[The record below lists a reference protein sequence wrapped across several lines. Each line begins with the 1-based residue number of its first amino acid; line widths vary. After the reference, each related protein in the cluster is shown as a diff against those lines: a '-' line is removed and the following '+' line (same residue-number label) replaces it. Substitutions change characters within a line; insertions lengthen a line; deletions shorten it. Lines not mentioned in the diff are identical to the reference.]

1 MKRIFTQVLT
11 LVMAGLFSLQVSAQE
26 GQSGSIPVLNGNWT
40 FQAAPGKS
48 AGADTTLLN
57 TFSMKLKSDAFH
69 GFDSKS
75 ECNLYNQANI
85 SNSFYYATGS
95 NWTQLP
101 DPNLEIDGNSYTL
114 FFPTVT
120 TDEWQNQCF
129 WRSDIPTSAEDVYD
143 FSVRLLSDK
152 DITRVVVK
160 LFNTDSDAYFY
171 EKIALKAGQEFVFYK
186 TGLTGIETDGLNL
199 VLDFGSNPDSTTVVV
214 SDLVFQA
221 TGCDGTVVPNEA
233 DEDETITLKY
243 DSPSNLW
250 KTLVDDKGEA
260 GFEKEFWYSDANW
273 NQVDDPEFSYS
284 NGAYTIKIP
293 FATVLQWQAQN
304 KFTGQI
310 ELDAE
315 KVYDF
320 GITLVSNKATKATIK
335 VADAY
340 RDDKNALLVIDNVT
354 LKEGV
359 NVFKQGKLQIPE
371 SASATMLIL
380 DFGGNQAGL
389 EVTAKEIILQEHKDH
404 DYNAETNIWKTL
416 VDDKGQ
422 DGFNVVT
429 VFTAQGDN
437 WAQVEAPEIVYEN
450 GTHTLKYSQAT
461 NLQWQAQYHVQPTE
475 DLAITAGDKYYY
487 SVTIE
492 SNVDFLGATVKFT
505 QANDDANFF
514 PGTDQRKAVKAGKNV
529 FEFGGVSLGK
539 DAPAMKIA
547 FDFGGCPQDAVVS
560 ISNIILEKMEEEE
573 DPNHGGEG
581 EDKPKVEGYTAIIT
595 PAEGAAAIELK
606 GCTFDGAT
614 LTIPFTNVK
623 VGQDEIGEYY
633 LAGGETPSLDATLQ
647 FAYADA
653 YTMNLVNGLTLAYVD
668 DVEAED
674 PFLREEG
681 AIQYANVIS
690 EGQLTQPRPAEKY
703 DFTGVW
709 ETSVIERDDFG
720 QTEFIFPV
728 AKGEK
733 GTITIKKV
741 EGKVYIT
748 NFFGYDTE
756 ALNGGIPCKASRDGN
771 TLSIQPGGYL
781 TVLSDNEGEYT
792 MAALYD
798 SNDPTATIDVC
809 FDEELQIVYITD
821 FTIAKAIMGGSKVE
835 EGELCYISCSELVKI
850 GEADAIET
858 VKGNSTSNNAI
869 YTISGQRVLKMQKGL
884 YIVNGQKVLVK

>member
-11 LVMAGLFSLQVSAQE
+11 LVMAGLFSFQASAQE
-26 GQSGSIPVLNGNWT
+26 NEGGQSASLPVLNGNWT

-85 SNSFYYATGS
+85 SNSFWYAPGWSQT
-95 NWTQLP
+95 T
-101 DPNLEIDGNSYTL
+101 DPALEIDGNSYTM
-114 FFPTVT
+114 FFPTAT
-120 TDEWQNQCF
+120 SDEWQNQCF
-129 WRSDIPTSAEDVYD
+129 WRSDIPTSAEEVYD

-160 LFNTDSDAYFY
+160 LFNTDENAYFY
-171 EKIALKAGQEFVFYK
+171 EKIALKAGQEYVFYR
-186 TGLTGIETDGLNL
+186 TGLTGIQTDGLNL
-199 VLDFGSNPDSTTVVV
+199 VLDFGSNPDNTTVTV

-221 TGCDGTVVPNEA
+221 TGCDGTVTPNEA

-243 DSPSNLW
+243 DTPSNLW

-260 GFEKEFWYSDANW
+260 GFNAEFWYSDANW
-273 NQVDDPEFSYS
+273 SQVDDPEFTFDK
-284 NGAYTIKIP
+284 GAYTIKIP
-293 FATVLQWQAQN
+293 FATALQWQAQN

-320 GITLVSNKATKATIK
+320 GITLVSNKPTKATIK
-335 VADAY
+335 VADANN
-340 RDDKNALLVIDNVT
+340 DSGNALVLFDKVD

-380 DFGGNQAGL
+380 DFGGNPAGL

-404 DYNAETNIWKTL
+404 DYNAETNLWKT
-416 VDDKGQ
+416 
-422 DGFNVVT
+422 NVEDAEDAPTYTFYYAPGWSKLPDPEVT
-429 VFTAQGDN
+429 R
-437 WAQVEAPEIVYEN
+437 EN
-450 GTHTLKYSQAT
+450 GHYTLSFPQGT
-461 NLQWQAQYHVQPTE
+461 SDQWQAQFHLIPGNMPLTK
-475 DLAITAGDKYYY
+475 DKKYYY

-492 SNVDFLGATVKFT
+492 SNVDFYGATVKMT
-505 QANDDANFF
+505 DQTSDANFL
-514 PGTDQRKAVKAGKNV
+514 PGTDQRQNVKAGKNV
-529 FEFGGVSLGK
+529 YEFGNVTVNA
-539 DAPAMKIA
+539 DANMKIA
-547 FDFGGCPQDAVVS
+547 FDFGGCVDGTTIT
-560 ISNIILEKMEEEE
+560 ISNIIVEEMEEEE
-573 DPNHGGEG
+573 DPSQGGEG
-581 EDKPKVEGYTAIIT
+581 EDLPKVEGYTAIIT

-623 VGQDEIGEYY
+623 VGQDDMGEYY

-674 PFLREEG
+674 PFLRDED

-709 ETSVIERDDFG
+709 ETSVIERDDYG

-771 TLSIQPGGYL
+771 TLSIQPGGSL
-781 TVLSDNEGEYT
+781 AVLSDNEGEYT

-798 SNDPTATIDVC
+798 SNSPTASIDIF
-809 FDEELQIVYITD
+809 FDPESESVYITD
-821 FTIAKAIMGGSKVE
+821 FTIAKAIAGEMVE
-835 EGELCYISCSELVKI
+835 EGELCYISCSELVKV
-850 GEADAIET
+850 GEADAIDT
-858 VKGNSTSNNAI
+858 VKGNTIKNNAI
-869 YTISGQRVLKMQKGL
+869 YTISGQRVVKMQKGL